1 MTPALERPRI
11 DVPLATGIRVIDSLL
26 TCGKGQRLGIFSGSG
41 VGKSTLLGQM
51 AKTSSA
57 DVNVIILVGERG
69 REVREFLER
78 DLGEE
83 GLRRSVVVVAT
94 SDEPALIRLK
104 AAFLGTAIAEYFR
117 DTRRDVLLMMD
128 SVTRVALAQREI
140 GLASGEPPATRGYP
154 PSVFALL
161 PKLLERSGR
170 TVSGSITGFYNVLV
184 EADDAN
190 EPISDTVRGT
200 LDGHIMLSRKLA
212 HQAHWPAIDPL
223 ASISRSMNDIVS
235 REHRAAAD
243 SIKQLLA
250 AYQQSEDLITIGA
263 YQMGSNQLVDQAIKL
278 REPIDAFLPRPP
290 PSGLRSR
297 RPSADLMKLARLRAG
312 LTHVRRSL
320 ALRCQDRAAP
330 SCRPSGHI
338 RRPMPKP
345 QPRREVNRERFRFPA
360 AIAARIST
368 ASPRSLPPTPGASA
382 GRRGESVGGEAD
394 RSGFARASICR
405 DSRVESAR
413 ASRGRRGHLSPVSQ
427 RTNLAASATD
437 RGKTPPGRAAVA
449 ALPRCTHQGRYG
461 GQSSGAAGRTA
472 AQEFAYHA
480 ERHNQFE
487 REDAWMARR
496 LQEAAR

>member
-1 MTPALERPRI
+1 MLSIVEQVQQLLPYGLSGTITRIVGLTVSVAGFPAPLGAVCRIHREQGHTIDGSVVGFQGDETLLLAYGELEGVRRGNRVTLLQSVPGARVGDRLLGRVLDGRGRFLDRLPPAARPHRVPLFGQMTPALERPRI
-11 DVPLATGIRVIDSLL
+11 DVPLSTGIRVIDSLL

-104 AAFLGTAIAEYFR
+104 AAFLGTSIAEYFR

-140 GLASGEPPATRGYP
+140 GLAGGEPPATRGYP

-170 TVSGSITGFYNVLV
+170 TASGSITGFYNVLV

-223 ASISRSMNDIVS
+223 ASISRSMNDVVS

-278 REPIDAFLPRPP
+278 REPIDAFLRQA
-290 PSGLRSR
+290 STERVSIDAAVG
-297 RPSADLMKLARLRAG
+297 DLMKLARLRAG
-312 LTHVRRSL
+312 LTHSEDRSAPAKTAQRRVVG
-320 ALRCQDRAAP
+320 RPAAP
-330 SCRPSGHI
+330 PA
-338 RRPMPKP
+338 
-345 QPRREVNRERFRFPA
+345 NTPA
-360 AIAARIST
+360 AT
-368 ASPRSLPPTPGASA
+368 APG
-382 GRRGESVGGEAD
+382 
-394 RSGFARASICR
+394 
-405 DSRVESAR
+405 
-413 ASRGRRGHLSPVSQ
+413 
-427 RTNLAASATD
+427 
-437 RGKTPPGRAAVA
+437 GK
-449 ALPRCTHQGRYG
+449 
-461 GQSSGAAGRTA
+461 S
-472 AQEFAYHA
+472 
-480 ERHNQFE
+480 
-487 REDAWMARR
+487 
-496 LQEAAR
+496 

>member
-1 MTPALERPRI
+1 MLSVVDQVKHLLPFGLSGTITRIVGLTVSVAGFPAPLGAVCRILREQGQPIDASVVGFQGDETLLLAYGDLEGVRRGNRVLLRQSVPGARVGERLLGRVLDGRGRFLDRLPAARPHRIPLFGTLTPPLDRPRI
-11 DVPLATGIRVIDSLL
+11 DAPLATGIRVIDSLL

-57 DVNVIILVGERG
+57 DVNVIVLVGERG

-78 DLGEE
+78 DLGSE

-117 DTRRDVLLMMD
+117 DTHRDVLLMMD

-170 TVSGSITGFYNVLV
+170 TVSGSITGFYSVLV
-184 EADDAN
+184 EADDTN

-278 REPIDAFLPRPP
+278 RDPIDAFLRQT
-290 PSGLRSR
+290 STDRVTLDV
-297 RPSADLMKLARLRAG
+297 AVNELMKLARLRAG
-312 LTHVRRSL
+312 LVHEAASVQSAPKTPQRRVIG
-320 ALRCQDRAAP
+320 RPAAP
-330 SCRPSGHI
+330 GAAAPNA
-338 RRPMPKP
+338 
-345 QPRREVNRERFRFPA
+345 QP
-360 AIAARIST
+360 
-368 ASPRSLPPTPGASA
+368 
-382 GRRGESVGGEAD
+382 
-394 RSGFARASICR
+394 
-405 DSRVESAR
+405 
-413 ASRGRRGHLSPVSQ
+413 
-427 RTNLAASATD
+427 
-437 RGKTPPGRAAVA
+437 AAVA
-449 ALPRCTHQGRYG
+449 G
-461 GQSSGAAGRTA
+461 GKS
-472 AQEFAYHA
+472 
-480 ERHNQFE
+480 
-487 REDAWMARR
+487 
-496 LQEAAR
+496 